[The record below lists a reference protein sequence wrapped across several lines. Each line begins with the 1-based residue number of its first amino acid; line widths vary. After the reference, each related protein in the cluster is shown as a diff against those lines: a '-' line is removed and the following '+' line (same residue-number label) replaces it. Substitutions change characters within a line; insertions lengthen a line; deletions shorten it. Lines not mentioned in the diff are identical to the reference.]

1 MMQYLPDIKL
11 IFLACLVKNIC
22 GKPVQFENQSQLFP
36 ALHQSVRRSQATQDL
51 NIKTRIEVEYRN
63 DINSQ
68 IMVKIIQSKYILQKN
83 KQQHAT
89 PYSTK
94 SCYQQ
99 KDLQN
104 KLHQPE
110 RANGES
116 VRRFDV

>member
-1 MMQYLPDIKL
+1 MTTGSDSLRQIRTKSYFHSSYRRRFKQNQE
-11 IFLACLVKNIC
+11 CLQK
-22 GKPVQFENQSQLFP
+22 KSDP
-36 ALHQSVRRSQATQDL
+36 
-51 NIKTRIEVEYRN
+51 
-63 DINSQ
+63 INSQ
-68 IMVKIIQSKYILQKN
+68 TRHSIYDTIPWFKPN
-83 KQQHAT
+83 KKQRKHNNTQL

-116 VRRFDV
+116 VRRCDV